1 MNYRSNLWKGLHPQS
16 RKTNWMIYIYWWS
29 AWVSEAL
36 ADTLAWMWR
45 KRRKGLNEWHGDW
58 WVVGILLYWY
68 AKQAHWLHLSDVSLF
83 PWERARSHR
92 LQHCPF
98 ESNYFTI
105 ASKSDH
111 CPHHTLEALMDSD
124 MGNVTVTCEPNCP
137 FFPLLS
143 IIQLSIILSLPL
155 SFSSFSPLWPSSF
168 FFKCSTHFYLEG
180 VVHIFLID
188 IEIYKIINLRCG

>member
-1 MNYRSNLWKGLHPQS
+1 MKRIASSIQKNKLNDIYLLMERVSKWGFGRYTCMNVEKKEKGVEWVAWRLMGCWYLVVLICKASSLIASLWCFSLS
-16 RKTNWMIYIYWWS
+16 
-29 AWVSEAL
+29 L
-36 ADTLAWMWR
+36 
-45 KRRKGLNEWHGDW
+45 RKG
-58 WVVGILLYWY
+58 
-68 AKQAHWLHLSDVSLF
+68 K
-83 PWERARSHR
+83 RSHR

-111 CPHHTLEALMDSD
+111 CPHHTLGALMDSD

-180 VVHIFLID
+180 VVLLVHIYLID